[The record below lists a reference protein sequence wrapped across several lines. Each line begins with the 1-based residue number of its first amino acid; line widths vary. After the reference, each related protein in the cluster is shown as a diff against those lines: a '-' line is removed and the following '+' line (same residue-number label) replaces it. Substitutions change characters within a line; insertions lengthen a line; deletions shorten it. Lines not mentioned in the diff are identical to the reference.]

1 MSRECEEPSV
11 RIVGLYPGMDL
22 VFIRAKVGENIQ
34 GVVCRAHCGR
44 VWEGWREAGD
54 GQGQRQC
61 KEQWRM
67 EREPRTI
74 KGSVLGEFPRKT
86 KMRTMMN
93 LVMTNG
99 KAMGSEA

>member
-1 MSRECEEPSV
+1 MSQECEEPSV

-44 VWEGWREAGD
+44 WGEAGD

-61 KEQWRM
+61 REQWRM

-74 KGSVLGEFPRKT
+74 KGTVLGEFPRKT
-86 KMRTMMN
+86 MMRTMMN
-93 LVMTNG
+93 SVMTNG